1 MVKEITNGK
10 EQVIRKVEDF
20 NARKVTHPESTVI
33 HYWNDDLTEEI
44 AQAVIQGNYIF
55 YVIVNPNY
63 RKQGYGAS
71 IVKEAAS
78 LVKGDSYLIPQGN
91 QEHLIHF
98 YESLGF
104 KEDSRNAD
112 GEIIMKKSKN
122 FSLNGK
128 HPRVFKEL
136 KPGKIQFKF
145 GDEILLTTTIKT
157 EKREDQQLS
166 MAWSFALKEKKY
178 PFQRWICEKQQNGW
192 TLQDFKQNVK
202 IIQLL

>member
-1 MVKEITNGK
+1 MVKEIVNGK
-10 EQVIRKVEDF
+10 EQVIRTVGDWNK
-20 NARKVTHPESTVI
+20 RKVTHPESTVI
-33 HYWNDDLTEEI
+33 RYWNDDLTEEI

-55 YVIVNPNY
+55 YVIVNPSY
-63 RKQGYGAS
+63 RKQGYGAK
-71 IVKEAAS
+71 IVKEATS
-78 LVKGDSYLIPQGN
+78 VIKGDAYLIPQDN
-91 QEHLIHF
+91 QEHLIRF

-112 GEIIMKKSKN
+112 GEIIMRKAKN

-145 GDEILLTTTIKT
+145 EDEVLLTTTIKT

-166 MAWSFALKEKKY
+166 MAWNFALKEKKY
-178 PFQRWICEKQQNGW
+178 PFQRWICGKQQQGW
-192 TLQDFKQNVK
+192 TLQDFKQNVV
-202 IIQLL
+202 IEQI

>member
-1 MVKEITNGK
+1 MIREITNGK

-20 NARKVTHPESTVI
+20 NVRKVTHPESTVLR
-33 HYWNDDLTEEI
+33 YWNDDLTEEI
-44 AQAVIQGNYIF
+44 AQVVIQGNYIF
-55 YVIVNPNY
+55 YVIVNPDY
-63 RKQGYGAS
+63 RKQGYGAKIVQDATS
-71 IVKEAAS
+71 IVK
-78 LVKGDSYLIPQGN
+78 GDAYLIPQDN
-91 QEHLIHF
+91 KPELVKF

-104 KEDSRNAD
+104 VIHSRNEN
-112 GEIIMKKSKN
+112 GEIIMQKKAN
-122 FSLNGK
+122 FSLNKK

-166 MAWSFALKEKKY
+166 MAWNFALKEKKY

-192 TLQDFKQNVK
+192 TLQDFKQNVV
-202 IIQLL
+202 IEQI